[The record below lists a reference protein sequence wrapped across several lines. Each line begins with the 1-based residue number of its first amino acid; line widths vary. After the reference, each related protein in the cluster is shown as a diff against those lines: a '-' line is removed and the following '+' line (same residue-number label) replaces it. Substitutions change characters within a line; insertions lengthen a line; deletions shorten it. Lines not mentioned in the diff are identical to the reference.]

1 MLAKDGDGTGK
12 ESAPVGDDGE
22 REGDANEGE
31 ANAEDAPT
39 NGDRDNV
46 AIACS
51 EHTRLNRNIYE
62 DITSRRLS

>member
-12 ESAPVGDDGE
+12 ESAPVGNDSE

-39 NGDRDNV
+39 YGDRDNV

-51 EHTRLNRNIYE
+51 DGSRLNSNIY
-62 DITSRRLS
+62 I